1 MSTYP
6 KGSEWRLWDLHIHTP
21 ASYNYT
27 GGRFATMTAGEKRAA
42 VTQIITNINESDVAA
57 YAINDYWT
65 FDGYFDLRAAHLAGE
80 AINKTVFPAIEL
92 RIESASKHRLNIHV
106 ILSDKLSVQ
115 QLNDFKGQLR
125 LRLIDRPLSDEALI
139 EYARRLDGAKA
150 KSHGAQ
156 DGYLNDPAALARLGA
171 ETAEITKASFEAA
184 LKTIPEDHRLV
195 MAPYDCYGGMEKIDW
210 KVQPCED
217 LYFMQ
222 LVDIV
227 EDRDQENIDLFACR
241 KTPVNEAFIDNF
253 KVTIGSRPKPCI
265 SGSDGHSI
273 NAFRKWRTETK
284 TKKTWIKAD
293 PTFEGLRQIIFEPT
307 ARVRV
312 QEASPAASYTKPFV
326 SSVSIAQ
333 EFSPFPVNPLYE
345 NPRFGAEAG
354 LFLNSDLVCVI
365 GGRGTGKSCL
375 VDYLGKAF
383 GRASKTSPY
392 VLSEHFTVVLNK
404 DLASTSTH
412 HAKEGAELP
421 FVYIS
426 QNEVKTKVT
435 TGKVGDEIKQ
445 MLGVQGLSFDSEVDS
460 KTRDILSAVEKQKA
474 WFKQTNEKGEAIYDR
489 PSIESQ
495 ITRNQSLLDSITT
508 EQNKEKLER
517 FTANVSKIS
526 GTKDKTRRL
535 DQLKEELET
544 FKAGFDPKA
553 VAIDA
558 TIPLL
563 EITAQIDAIRLLT
576 EQAGAEI
583 AACEEDNTKI
593 RADFSLVYTGDLSGL
608 LQNAE
613 SYRSAIEKLKS
624 SLATLEAK
632 QKELD
637 AAVAKRATIP
647 SLIEAEITRQKD
659 AIDAR
664 WKAIQQ
670 GQPDWTQEQKDL
682 MKRILADRQITLEG
696 RIIFDQALF
705 LTKLKEVL
713 NLRSFRATAELS
725 IEDRIRDEFKI
736 TDAPSFLKFMQERLH
751 QTEDAAYVSGD
762 IPSLFYDVA
771 QRSSFLRVEPVIS
784 YGGRPLER
792 LSVGQKGTVYLCLK
806 LATQAFTQPLIFDQ
820 PEDDLDN
827 EFIIE
832 ELVEIFRGIKQFRQ
846 VILVT
851 HNANLVVNAD
861 AEQVVV
867 AENANGVLKYT
878 SGSLEAEVTNKAVRR
893 ILEGGDEAFLKR
905 ELRYNL
911 K

>member
-27 GGRFATMTAGEKRAA
+27 GGSFSTMSAEEKDAA
-42 VTQIITNINESDVAA
+42 ITQIISNINESDVAA

-65 FDGYFDLRAAHLAGE
+65 FDGYLALRTAHLAGKT
-80 AINKTVFPAIEL
+80 INKTVFPAIEL

-106 ILSDKLSVQ
+106 ILSDKLSIQ

-139 EYARRLDGAKA
+139 EYARQLDGAKA
-150 KSHGAQ
+150 KIHGAQ
-156 DGYLNDPAALARLGA
+156 EGYLDDPVALARIGA

-184 LKTIPEDHRLV
+184 LKTVPEDHRLV
-195 MAPYDCYGGMEKIDW
+195 MAPYDCYGGMAKIDW
-210 KVQPCED
+210 KVQPSED
-217 LYFMQ
+217 LFFMR

-227 EDRDQENIDLFACR
+227 EDRDRENIDLFACR
-241 KTPVNEAFIDNF
+241 KSPANEAFITNF
-253 KVTIGSRPKPCI
+253 QVTIGGRPKPCV

-273 NAFRKWRTETK
+273 AAFKTWRKETK

-307 ARVRV
+307 ARVCV
-312 QEASPAASYTKPFV
+312 QETCPAANYTKPFL
-326 SSVSIAQ
+326 SSVSIAH
-333 EFSPFPVNPLYE
+333 EFSPFPLNPLYE
-345 NPRFGAEAG
+345 NPRFGAEPG

-383 GRASKTSPY
+383 GPATKTRPY
-392 VLSEHFTVVLNK
+392 VLSEHFAVVFNK

-412 HAKEGAELP
+412 HAKEEAELP

-435 TGKVGDEIKQ
+435 TGTVGDEIKQ
-445 MLGVQGLSFDSEVDS
+445 MLGIQGLSFDSEVDS
-460 KTRDILSAVEKQKA
+460 KTHDILTDVEKQKD
-474 WFKQTNEKGEAIYDR
+474 WFKQTNEKGELIYDKA
-489 PSIESQ
+489 SIESQ
-495 ITRNQSLLDSITT
+495 ISRNQSLLDSITT
-508 EQNKEKLER
+508 EKNKEKLER
-517 FTANVSKIS
+517 FTTNVSKIS
-526 GTKDKTRRL
+526 GAKEKTRRL
-535 DQLKEELET
+535 SLLKEELEA
-544 FKAGFDPKA
+544 FKTSFDPKA
-553 VAIDA
+553 MVIDP

-563 EITAQIDAIRLLT
+563 DITAQVEAIRLLT

-583 AACEEDNTKI
+583 AAYEEDNAKI
-593 RADFSLVYTGDLSGL
+593 RADFALVYTGDLSGL

-624 SLATLEAK
+624 SLTTIETK
-632 QKELD
+632 QNELD
-637 AAVAKRATIP
+637 AAVAKRVTIP
-647 SLIEAEITRQKD
+647 SLIEKEIIRQKD
-659 AIDAR
+659 AIDER

-696 RIIFDQALF
+696 RIIFDQTLF
-705 LTKLKEVL
+705 LTQLKEVL
-713 NLRSFRATAELS
+713 NLRSFRASAGRS
-725 IEDRIRDEFKI
+725 SEDKI
-736 TDAPSFLKFMQERLH
+736 LEMFPISDSTSFLKFMQEQLH
-751 QTEDAAYVSGD
+751 IIEDEGFVSGD
-762 IPSLFYDVA
+762 LSSLFYDVA
-771 QRSSFLRVEPVIS
+771 QRSAFLRVEPVIS

-867 AENANGVLKYT
+867 AENANGVLKYI

>member
-1 MSTYP
+1 MSAYP

-21 ASYNYT
+21 ASYHYQ
-27 GGRFATMTAGEKRAA
+27 GGCFATMSAGEKSAA
-42 VTQIITNINESDVAA
+42 IIKIISNINESDVAV

-65 FDGYFDLRAAHLAGE
+65 FDGYLDLRTAHSSGE
-80 AINKTVFPAIEL
+80 TINKTVFPAIEL
-92 RIESASKHRLNIHV
+92 RIESASQHRLNIHV
-106 ILSDKLSVQ
+106 IFSDKVSDQ
-115 QLNDFKGQLR
+115 QLNDFKSQLR

-156 DGYLNDPAALARLGA
+156 DGYLSDLAALARLGA

-184 LKTIPEDHRLV
+184 LKTVPEDHRLV
-195 MAPYDCYGGMEKIDW
+195 MAPYDCYGGMAKIDW
-210 KVQPCED
+210 KKQPTED

-222 LVDIV
+222 LVDLV
-227 EDRDQENIDLFACR
+227 EERDQENIDLFSCR
-241 KTPVNEAFIDNF
+241 KTPVNQSFIENF
-253 KVTIGSRPKPCI
+253 KVTIGGRPKPCI

-273 NAFRKWRTETK
+273 SAFKTWRTETK

-293 PTFEGLRQIIFEPT
+293 PTFEGLRQTIFEPT
-307 ARVRV
+307 ARVRI
-312 QEASPAASYTKPFV
+312 QEASPAANYTKPYV
-326 SSVSIAQ
+326 SSISIVQ
-333 EFSPFPVNPLYE
+333 DLSPFPPNQLYE
-345 NPRFGAEAG
+345 NPRFGSELG
-354 LFLNSDLVCVI
+354 LVLNSDLVCVI
-365 GGRGTGKSCL
+365 GGRGAGKSCL

-383 GRASKTSPY
+383 GPASKTSPY
-392 VLSEHFTVVLNK
+392 DLSEHFTVIFNK
-404 DLASTSTH
+404 DLSSTSEH

-426 QNEVKTKVT
+426 QNEVKTKIT
-435 TGKVGDEIKQ
+435 AGTVGDEIKQ

-460 KTRDILSAVEKQKA
+460 KTRDILSAVNKQKA
-474 WFKQTNEKGEAIYDR
+474 WFKQTNEKGETIYNR
-489 PSIESQ
+489 ESMESQ

-508 EQNKEKLER
+508 DQNKEKLER

-526 GTKDKTRRL
+526 VAEDKTRRL
-535 DQLKEELET
+535 NLLKEDLEV
-544 FKAGFDPKA
+544 FKASLDPKA
-553 VAIDA
+553 AAIDSS
-558 TIPLL
+558 IPTLD
-563 EITAQIDAIRLLT
+563 IAPQIEAIRLLMVQT
-576 EQAGAEI
+576 RGGI
-583 AACEEDNTKI
+583 TACEEDNTRI
-593 RADFSLVYTGDLSGL
+593 HADFSLVYTGDLSGL

-613 SYRSAIEKLKS
+613 SYRSAIEKLKF
-624 SLATLEAK
+624 SLTTFEAK
-632 QKELD
+632 QKELNV
-637 AAVAKRATIP
+637 AVAKRATIP
-647 SLIEAEITRQKD
+647 SLIETEITRQKD

-705 LTKLKEVL
+705 LTKLKQVL
-713 NLRSFRATAELS
+713 NLRSFRATGERS
-725 IEDRIRDEFKI
+725 IDERIRDEFKI
-736 TDAPSFLKFMQERLH
+736 TDTPSFLKFMQERLH
-751 QTEDAAYVSGD
+751 QTEDEAYVSGD
-762 IPSLFYDVA
+762 ISSLFYDVA

-784 YGGRPLER
+784 YGSRPLER

-861 AEQVVV
+861 AEQVVI
-867 AENANGVLKYT
+867 AENKNGVLKYT
-878 SGSLEAEVTNKAVRR
+878 SGSLESEAVNKAVRR